1 MVVVV
6 GGGGG
11 LALTVSSQQAAD
23 LGRSSGRIER
33 ESNKNI
39 AIELLDR
46 SLITKTINKCGD

>member
-39 AIELLDR
+39 AIELLEKD
-46 SLITKTINKCGD
+46 L